1 MKIKSN
7 TVQNRDIRLTSFP
20 MSILE
25 WIEENNK
32 ESIIFISNN
41 IGEVLYVSESVY
53 SLLGYHKNEI
63 LGKEWLNIFP
73 KYDINFIYQ
82 FLNDSS
88 LKKHMSTYT
97 LKDKSGKKMYF
108 ESLVEKIKD
117 GKSETELCII
127 KLNNIT
133 KIRVAEQFLTKSEK
147 MSVAG
152 QLAAGIAHEIRNP
165 LTSIKGFLQLLQA
178 GVTRKD
184 EYYKIM
190 IDEVEKLEMIT
201 SELLYISKPLT
212 QHPTIESVQEMINDV
227 TILLRSQAKLKNIE
241 FELNISNT
249 YHVYCDKSQIK
260 QVLINLIKNAIE
272 SFESGGKIK
281 IKTTENNGNVY
292 IDIVD
297 EGKGISEEI
306 IHKIGQPFFTT
317 KKNGTGLGLLISKQ
331 LLERHNGDLIIKKN
345 KDAGSTFTIVL
356 PKS

>member
-7 TVQNRDIRLTSFP
+7 TVHNRDIRLTSFP

-25 WIEENNK
+25 WIEENHN
-32 ESIIFISNN
+32 ESIIIIYNN
-41 IGEVLYVSESVY
+41 IGEVLYVTKSV
-53 SLLGYHKNEI
+53 SHILGYSKNEI
-63 LGKEWLNIFP
+63 LGKKWTHIFP
-73 KYDINFIYQ
+73 KCYVTFLHQ
-82 FLNDSS
+82 FLNDR
-88 LKKHMSTYT
+88 STKRNMFT
-97 LKDKSGKKMYF
+97 CTINDKNENKMYF
-108 ESLVEKIKD
+108 EYLIEKIIVN
-117 GKSETELCII
+117 ETEYCVT
-127 KLNNIT
+127 KLNDIT
-133 KIRVAEQFLTKSEK
+133 KIREAEQFFTKSEK

-178 GVTRKD
+178 GVSRKE

-212 QHPTIESVQEMINDV
+212 QHPSIESVQEMINEV
-227 TILLRSQAKLKNIE
+227 TILLKSQAKLKNIE
-241 FELNISNT
+241 FELNIPST

-272 SFESGGKIK
+272 SFETSGKII
-281 IKTTENNGNVY
+281 IKTTENNGKVY
-292 IDIVD
+292 IDIID

-331 LLERHNGDLIIKKN
+331 LLERHKGELIITKN
-345 KDAGSTFTIVL
+345 EDVGSTFTIVL